1 MGGVGLIFTPVL
13 VRLRLLGPSSR
24 VWAYDQHF
32 LDSWLL
38 QTVQLDGV
46 TRLRLPTPLPPAH
59 PLIHAIR
66 DITVVVKKVA
76 QNPAVLASY
85 YR

>member
-1 MGGVGLIFTPVL
+1 MSHLANCILLAQLIATLEFLGLIATPNSPNGKYNL
-13 VRLRLLGPSSR
+13 PPASPASST
-24 VWAYDQHF
+24 H
-32 LDSWLL
+32 
-38 QTVQLDGV
+38 
-46 TRLRLPTPLPPAH
+46 PTPFPPAH
-59 PLIHAIR
+59 PLIHAIC

>member
-1 MGGVGLIFTPVL
+1 M
-13 VRLRLLGPSSR
+13 
-24 VWAYDQHF
+24 
-32 LDSWLL
+32 
-38 QTVQLDGV
+38 VQLGGL
-46 TRLRLPTPLPPAH
+46 TRPLHPPHPLPPAH

-66 DITVVVKKVA
+66 DITAVVKKVA